1 MVIADAPARAIVF
14 FGDGLMEFVSPSH
27 SHLHALAASGACGFL
42 ALRNLPSYM
51 DNMSRSIFEMQQLL
65 DVHDFGKAGIIET
78 SSKNNVTTTALTPPS
93 IAERFMGMKA
103 AIITNSEPI
112 ANLGENLGFMLNN
125 SKVGLHFSEPHV
137 SNSVPQ
143 LASSA
148 QVASEL
154 LELLGLG
161 SQPLKESNNCEL
173 VLVHVTAGSGT
184 DDAVARSCIDWIDSI
199 VGEVKNLMQPG
210 TKADDHL
217 YLTLVFSYGVKA
229 ASDVSL
235 NNLELHRQQVFDSLQ
250 TNLRVHCP
258 QQSYKMKDGKL
269 VIDGSSSNAGCPSD
283 EWSYSK
289 RSCLI
294 A

>member
-1 MVIADAPARAIVF
+1 
-14 FGDGLMEFVSPSH
+14 
-27 SHLHALAASGACGFL
+27 
-42 ALRNLPSYM
+42 
-51 DNMSRSIFEMQQLL
+51 
-65 DVHDFGKAGIIET
+65 
-78 SSKNNVTTTALTPPS
+78 
-93 IAERFMGMKA
+93 MGMKA

-269 VIDGSSSNAGCPSD
+269 VIDVRDHHPMLVVHQMNGVTRRDHVSSLDFDDFLKNGCNLSILADRFLHELAFKLWKAPK
-283 EWSYSK
+283 YG
-289 RSCLI
+289 